1 MAKVPA
7 GRSGRLMDGQLLQRT
22 RNPADTMKGRERAEL
37 RAEAHHLS
45 PTVHVGKEGLSA
57 SLITSLDDTLRT
69 HELVKVKLGKN
80 ADVKPKDA
88 AGALALATKSEVIQ
102 VIGRTATFYRENPD
116 LKKGDLPPWRR

>member
-1 MAKVPA
+1 
-7 GRSGRLMDGQLLQRT
+7 
-22 RNPADTMKGRERAEL
+22 MKGRERAEL

-69 HELVKVKLGKN
+69 HVLVKVKLGKN
-80 ADVKPKDA
+80 AEVKPKDA